1 MNLHSQ
7 YMLGSN
13 LMASPV
19 IKSGERQKRTYFPE
33 EIFFDFF
40 EGNVVNTKE
49 EWKNIDAP
57 LDKIPIFL
65 RAGFIVLYQT
75 PSKEVS
81 NLNEMRKLPLEV
93 VIGLD
98 INFRANGKIYLDDG
112 ISKTLYELK
121 LEIILKIQIIIDWI

>member
-1 MNLHSQ
+1 
-7 YMLGSN
+7 MLGSN

-121 LEIILKIQIIIDWI
+121 LEIILKLKIIIDWI

>member
-1 MNLHSQ
+1 
-7 YMLGSN
+7 
-13 LMASPV
+13 MASPV

-75 PSKEVS
+75 PSKEAS
-81 NLNEMRKLPLEV
+81 NLSDMRKQPLEV

-98 INFRANGKIYLDDG
+98 VNFRANGRIYLDDG

-121 LEIILKIQIIIDWI
+121 LEIILKLKIIIDWI

>member
-19 IKSGERQKRTYFPE
+19 IKSGERQKRTYFPGDSFYD
-33 EIFFDFF
+33 FFD
-40 EGNVVNTKE
+40 GSVVNTKE
-49 EWKNIDAP
+49 DWKNIEVP

-65 RAGFIVLYQT
+65 RAGFIIQYQT
-75 PSKEVS
+75 PTKQTK
-81 NLNEMRKLPLEV
+81 NLSDMKFLPLEV

-98 INFRANGKIYLDDG
+98 LNFRAYGRIYLDDG
-112 ISKTLYELK
+112 TSK
-121 LEIILKIQIIIDWI
+121 